1 MAYRF
6 SLGFDHADNFGPV
19 VTKEISIN
27 FMTKK
32 KLERENTFENEEEEV
47 FKETW
52 KNIKVDSLIK
62 LSEIKD
68 FRQLNVTYD

>member
-1 MAYRF
+1 
-6 SLGFDHADNFGPV
+6 
-19 VTKEISIN
+19 
-27 FMTKK
+27 MTKK
-32 KLERENTFENEEEEV
+32 KLERENTFENKEEEV

-68 FRQLNVTYD
+68 FRELDIGGF